1 MPQNFIACDREQVL
15 LLPPSVRDWLPDDHL
30 ALFVID
36 AVSQLDLEAFYA
48 SYRRDGHGRAAHDP
62 AMMVALLLYAYARG
76 QRSSR
81 LIERDCVENV
91 AYRVITANQV
101 PDHATIARFRQ
112 RHETAIAGL
121 FGSVLELCAQAG
133 MVQVGVIAIDGT
145 KVHASASH
153 HANRDYEQI
162 AKEILAEADAVD
174 RHEDEVHREA
184 R

>member
-36 AVSQLDLEAFYA
+36 AVSQLDLEAFYG

-62 AMMVALLLYAYARG
+62 VMMVALLLYAYARG

-81 LIERDCVENV
+81 LVERDCVENV

-101 PDHATIARFRQ
+101 PDHATIARFRRKRSGGRRGVGQ
-112 RHETAIAGL
+112 DSLIVQGILRPCGAMSCERRSIATRSRSLGW
-121 FGSVLELCAQAG
+121 
-133 MVQVGVIAIDGT
+133 
-145 KVHASASH
+145 
-153 HANRDYEQI
+153 
-162 AKEILAEADAVD
+162 
-174 RHEDEVHREA
+174 
-184 R
+184 

>member
-81 LIERDCVENV
+81 LVERDCVENV

-121 FGSVLELCAQAG
+121 FGSVLELSLKPPFWS
-133 MVQVGVIAIDGT
+133 VV
-145 KVHASASH
+145 
-153 HANRDYEQI
+153 RDFR
-162 AKEILAEADAVD
+162 A
-174 RHEDEVHREA
+174 
-184 R
+184 